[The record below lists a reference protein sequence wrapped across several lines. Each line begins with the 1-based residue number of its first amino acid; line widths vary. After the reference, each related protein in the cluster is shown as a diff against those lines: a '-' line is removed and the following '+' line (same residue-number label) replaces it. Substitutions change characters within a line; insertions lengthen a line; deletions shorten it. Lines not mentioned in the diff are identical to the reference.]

1 VTRDAEVDATVRP
14 YDPDDAAA
22 LWRCKRGFETHLGEG
37 TGDESKRARYAGK
50 LTDTYRDGYLAWVD
64 RCVADEPGCLRVAVP
79 ADEGEH
85 TTGTETGNATD
96 TGTEPGPD
104 AGAATVERG
113 GTELL
118 GYAFVLP
125 ESLAYVW
132 DAAVLN
138 ELYVVPAARGSGVAD
153 DLLDAALDQARG
165 QSLPL
170 DRLVL
175 DVDPANDR
183 ARAFYDRRG
192 FEPWGEMVALSL

>member
-1 VTRDAEVDATVRP
+1 
-14 YDPDDAAA
+14 
-22 LWRCKRGFETHLGEG
+22 
-37 TGDESKRARYAGK
+37 
-50 LTDTYRDGYLAWVD
+50 
-64 RCVADEPGCLRVAVP
+64 VP
-79 ADEGEH
+79 ADEGEY
-85 TTGTETGNATD
+85 TTGTETGPTTD
-96 TGTEPGPD
+96 TGTE
-104 AGAATVERG
+104 AGTGSGSGSGAGVATVGEG
-113 GTELL
+113 GTGLL

-192 FEPWGEMVALSL
+192 FEPWGEMVALTL